1 MAEIVCSEAG
11 RLRHFKAAI
20 PFAFPISTSALV
32 RMGACCETPKLPDPA
47 KKPEA
52 GACCSV
58 GAAPVEKEDS
68 FWIRLGVSLV
78 LVGLNMILG
87 LGVNEAS
94 RSTPLTKDAV
104 EYWWLHGGLILAA
117 LIPVVLLG
125 GPLFIEAFRAWF
137 RRRITVESLFV
148 ASAVGAMASSLMST
162 VEGRGGAVYY
172 DTVPLVMV
180 IYAVGKRV
188 GQYSRDKA
196 FAAVADL
203 RKTFD
208 LAIVLKPDGS
218 LEPTPV
224 SAITA
229 HDRVMVAPGGAVPVD
244 GVILDGRGY
253 ILEAAMTGEALPV
266 SRGPGDLVS
275 AGTWSRDGALVIR
288 PVGGTRRLDAILD
301 AVEQAKTTPSRY
313 QEQAE
318 KIITRFFPA
327 VMLIAGITFFG
338 WWKLGHDA
346 HAGLYHA
353 MAVLLVAC
361 PCALGLATP
370 IAVWSGLHKLS
381 RLGLVSK
388 HADLPGRLA
397 AADRI
402 VFDKT
407 GTLSHTELAL
417 ESIAVAP
424 EFAEKSG
431 RVFALLRAVQ
441 SRVNHPV
448 ARAFAALDCPA
459 FELDRLTG
467 VSVTVVPGAGIR
479 ATVTDDCGETYRM
492 LVGEPTLVGEE
503 NARELNGLAHGQDAR
518 ATAGKRVYATIDGR
532 PSAIAVL
539 RESFRD
545 DADTVLRELESLG
558 LKTAVLTGDASAKGR
573 SIFGAD
579 TEAGL
584 SPAEKASRIAAWKAA
599 GETVIFVGDGLNDAA
614 ALAGADAAIAMGAG
628 TDLARSAAHGVLTGD
643 RLVTLPKAIA
653 LARRIDRTLKHNL
666 YWSAGYN
673 IAGIGLAAAGLL
685 TPVWAALIMVISS
698 TFVSWRAAKAAGMTE
713 E

>member
-1 MAEIVCSEAG
+1 
-11 RLRHFKAAI
+11 
-20 PFAFPISTSALV
+20 
-32 RMGACCETPKLPDPA
+32 MGACCETPKLPDPA
-47 KKPEA
+47 KPGA
-52 GACCSV
+52 GSCCSV
-58 GAAPVEKEDS
+58 GAAPVTEKEDS
-68 FWIRLGVSLV
+68 YWIRLGVCLV
-78 LVGLNMILG
+78 LVGAIMMLG
-87 LGVNEAS
+87 LGVNSAGEAGA
-94 RSTPLTKDAV
+94 PLTKEAV
-104 EYWWLHGGLILAA
+104 EYRWLHGAMIAA
-117 LIPVVLLG
+117 SLTSVALLG
-125 GPLFIEAFRAWF
+125 APLFAEAFRAWF
-137 RRRITVESLFV
+137 RLRITVESLFV
-148 ASAVGAMASSLMST
+148 ASAVGAMASSLLST
-162 VEGRGGAVYY
+162 IEGLGGPVYY

-180 IYAVGKRV
+180 IYSVGKRV
-188 GQYSRDKA
+188 GKYSRDKA
-196 FAAVADL
+196 LAAVADL

-208 LAIVLKPDGS
+208 LALVLKPDGS

-224 SAITA
+224 STITA
-229 HDRVMVAPGGAVPVD
+229 HDRVMVAPGGAIPVD

-288 PVGGTRRLDAILD
+288 PTSGARRLDAILD

-313 QEQAE
+313 QEKAE
-318 KIITRFFPA
+318 RIITRFFPA
-327 VMLIAGITFFG
+327 VMLIAAATFFG

-388 HADLPGRLA
+388 HADLIGRLA

-417 ESIAVAP
+417 ESIDVAP
-424 EFAEKSG
+424 EFLEKVG

-441 SRVNHPV
+441 ARVNHPV
-448 ARAFAALDCPA
+448 ARAFAALDCPV

-467 VSVTVVPGAGIR
+467 ISVTVVPGAGIR
-479 ATVTDDCGETYRM
+479 ATVTDDCGETYAL
-492 LVGEPTLVGEE
+492 LVGEPGLVDE
-503 NARELNGLAHGQDAR
+503 NNAGVLNALFP
-518 ATAGKRVYATIDGR
+518 TAAPGKRIYATLDGK
-532 PSAIAVL
+532 PAALAVL

-545 DADTVLRELESLG
+545 DADLVLRELAALG
-558 LKTAVLTGDASAKGR
+558 LKTAVLTGDAGAKGR

-584 SPAEKASRIAAWKAA
+584 SPAEKAARIAAWKAA

-653 LARRIDRTLKHNL
+653 LARRIDRTLKFNL

-673 IAGIGLAAAGLL
+673 LIGIGLAVSGKL
-685 TPVWAALIMVISS
+685 TPVWAALIMVVSS
-698 TFVSWRAAKAAGMTE
+698 AFVSWRAAKAAGMTE

>member
-1 MAEIVCSEAG
+1 
-11 RLRHFKAAI
+11 
-20 PFAFPISTSALV
+20 
-32 RMGACCETPKLPDPA
+32 MGACCETPKLPDPA
-47 KKPEA
+47 KTPEA
-52 GACCSV
+52 AGPCCSV
-58 GAAPVEKEDS
+58 GAAPVTEKEDS
-68 FWIRLGVSLV
+68 FWLRLGVCLV
-78 LVGLNMILG
+78 LVGAIMMLG
-87 LGVNEAS
+87 LGVNAADEAGS
-94 RSTPLTKDAV
+94 PLTKSAP
-104 EYWWLHGGLILAA
+104 EYWWLHGGMIAA
-117 LIPVVLLG
+117 SVISVALLG
-125 GPLFIEAFRAWF
+125 TPLFIAAFKAWF
-137 RRRITVESLFV
+137 RRSITVESLFV
-148 ASAVGAMASSLMST
+148 ASAVGAMASSLLST
-162 VEGRGGAVYY
+162 IEGRGGPVYY

-196 FAAVADL
+196 LAAVADL

-208 LAIVLKPDGS
+208 LAIVLKPDGTQ
-218 LEPTPV
+218 EPTPV
-224 SAITA
+224 SEITA
-229 HDRVMVAPGGAVPVD
+229 HDRVVVAPGGAIPVD

-275 AGTWSRDGALVIR
+275 AGTYSRDGALVIR
-288 PVGGTRRLDAILD
+288 PNAGARRLDAILD
-301 AVEQAKTTPSRY
+301 AVEHAKMTPSRY
-313 QEQAE
+313 QEKAE
-318 KIITRFFPA
+318 AIISKFFPV
-327 VMLIAGITFFG
+327 VMLIAGATLAG
-338 WWKLGHDA
+338 WWLLGHDA
-346 HAGLYHA
+346 RAGVYHA

-388 HADLPGRLA
+388 HADLIGRLA

-424 EFAEKSG
+424 EFLEKSG
-431 RVFALLRAVQ
+431 RVFALLRSVQ

-448 ARAFAALDCPA
+448 ARAFAALDCSA
-459 FELDRLTG
+459 FELDRL
-467 VSVTVVPGAGIR
+467 VSVEVTVVPGAGLR
-479 ATVTDDCGETYRM
+479 ATVADDFGDTYAL
-492 LVGEPTLVGEE
+492 LVGEPGLVGET
-503 NARELNGLAHGQDAR
+503 NARALDAFFPE
-518 ATAGKRVYATIDGR
+518 AAPGKRIYATIDGR
-532 PSAIAVL
+532 PAALAVL

-545 DADTVLRELESLG
+545 DADLVLRELESLG
-558 LKTAVLTGDASAKGR
+558 LRTSVLTGDSGAKGR
-573 SIFGAD
+573 SIFGTD

-584 SPAEKASRIAAWKAA
+584 SPAEKAARIAEWKAA

-628 TDLARSAAHGVLTGD
+628 TDLARSAAHGVLTGE
-643 RLVTLPKAIA
+643 RLVTLPKAVA

-673 IAGIGLAAAGLL
+673 VVGIGLAVAGKL
-685 TPVWAALIMVISS
+685 TPVWAALIMIVSS
-698 TFVSWRAAKAAGMTE
+698 AFVSWRAAKAAGMME